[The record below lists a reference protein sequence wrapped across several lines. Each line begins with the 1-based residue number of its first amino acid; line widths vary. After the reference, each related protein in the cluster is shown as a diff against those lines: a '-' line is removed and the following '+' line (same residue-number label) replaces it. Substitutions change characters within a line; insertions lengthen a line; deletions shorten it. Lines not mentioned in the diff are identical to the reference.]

1 MKKTKTKGRSK
12 KKTSV
17 IKDFNFE
24 LPKRNR
30 ITRAKEP
37 LYHNN
42 PFQSNESIVKSII
55 DKIII
60 ISVREAYLKS
70 LKKTYKNYYFDY
82 MHKQLNSLLS
92 TNFCFYYDEPESSCH
107 DKLYWNNKLENSNSW
122 VEIIEP
128 SSSKIDRYENSFI
141 KYVNYVPPNLPT
153 EKNDKNNNYINR
165 ANTLNE
171 EALLH
176 NNRKELVDAKI
187 KKNSDKKFSLKLKKF
202 NKEGENAILEYVE
215 EKSSISS
222 KDEDN
227 TERNKK
233 RGKNINFNVRKSIKK
248 KIFSQ
253 NEFQKSSTSNSPR
266 NQENK
271 IDNNKEIDDEN
282 QYLSKTRKKP
292 QILPLDIKEIPGIDK
307 EFNFDAYSPPGV
319 EHLRKEI
326 EEEKIRKEKD
336 IKKFALIKK
345 ISINYNENNTDLD
358 SGKIKIIDST
368 KLTFDSNGKIINF
381 KPISLDSL
389 SRDFA
394 SVKNGIKSLE
404 DIAKTNIKRTNTK
417 YNKNKST
424 QPANT
429 QKEKSKEKEK
439 VIKNPE
445 DDPDGIN
452 KFKFVKLSPDKR
464 EQKIPSGSNFSLLLP
479 NIGVTLKEND
489 QIKQGARDFGKYFK
503 KYSLNDY
510 DKILRDYLPLQ
521 NKAMLKSSMNSSS
534 NTLNMNLTS
543 LKKIPKNYTINTNT
557 TYKNNSM
564 ILMGNNTNP
573 NNTFGNKNIYNNL
586 GTDLSNPLI
595 GQQETIKENYTNTN
609 INNSSSLMK
618 TAKSNI
624 SHMYSG
630 NNLYS
635 SFPLSKL
642 NDNSN
647 YSETRYIK
655 LNKNCLSTSLK
666 DEIENLKD
674 LNDKSN
680 FNFYPS
686 KKKLKTRNIFHVNY
700 KELTKNKIEKKENIL
715 KDDKSLNDFNKK
727 IVMDRGWGNKPL
739 NKNNS
744 TGNLLYSKHLTK
756 YQALRELGSNLL
768 NGIKVKLPR
777 ERKVDIHI

>member
-1 MKKTKTKGRSK
+1 M
-12 KKTSV
+12 
-17 IKDFNFE
+17 
-24 LPKRNR
+24 
-30 ITRAKEP
+30 
-37 LYHNN
+37 
-42 PFQSNESIVKSII
+42 
-55 DKIII
+55 
-60 ISVREAYLKS
+60 
-70 LKKTYKNYYFDY
+70 
-82 MHKQLNSLLS
+82 
-92 TNFCFYYDEPESSCH
+92 
-107 DKLYWNNKLENSNSW
+107 
-122 VEIIEP
+122 
-128 SSSKIDRYENSFI
+128 
-141 KYVNYVPPNLPT
+141 
-153 EKNDKNNNYINR
+153 
-165 ANTLNE
+165 
-171 EALLH
+171 
-176 NNRKELVDAKI
+176 
-187 KKNSDKKFSLKLKKF
+187 
-202 NKEGENAILEYVE
+202 EYVE

-248 KIFSQ
+248 KIVNQ

-345 ISINYNENNTDLD
+345 ISINYNENNTDLE
-358 SGKIKIIDST
+358 SGKFKIIDST

-595 GQQETIKENYTNTN
+595 GQQETKKENYTNTN

-700 KELTKNKIEKKENIL
+700 KELTKNKIER
-715 KDDKSLNDFNKK
+715 KDSISKGDKSLNDFNKK